1 MPTRAIYAGSFD
13 PPTMGHMWMI
23 EEACKLFD
31 ITVVAI
37 GNNPAKKTMFSVD
50 ERWKMLDSAMA
61 KIPRPDVRAGAAI
74 PDTFNGY
81 LVKYAQGQLATHI
94 LRGVRNSEDFEYE
107 RVMRN
112 LNGDFQPNIQTVL
125 LIPPR
130 ELAEVS
136 SSIVK
141 GLIGPP
147 GWEDVIKPFV
157 PQNVYERLLEHGHGL
172 T

>member
-1 MPTRAIYAGSFD
+1 MTRAIYAGSFD
-13 PPTMGHMWMI
+13 PLTMGHMWMI
-23 EEACKLFD
+23 QQATKLFD
-31 ITVVAI
+31 VTVVAI
-37 GNNPAKKTMFSVD
+37 GNNPAKKTMFTVE
-50 ERWKMLDSAMA
+50 ERRLMLDEAISQL
-61 KIPRPDVRAGAAI
+61 IPFEGEGAAV
-74 PDTFNGY
+74 PATFDGY
-81 LVKYAQGQLATHI
+81 LVKYAQSQLATHI

-112 LNGDFQPNIQTVL
+112 LNGDFQPAIQTVL

-141 GLIGPP
+141 DLIGPP

-157 PQNVYERLLEHGHGL
+157 PQNVYERLLEHSHGL